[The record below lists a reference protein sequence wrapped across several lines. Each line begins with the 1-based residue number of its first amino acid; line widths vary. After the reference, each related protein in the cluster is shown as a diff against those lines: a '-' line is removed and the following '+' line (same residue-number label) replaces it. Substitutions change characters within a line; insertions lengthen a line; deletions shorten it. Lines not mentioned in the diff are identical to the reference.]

1 MLLNR
6 QNLHAIN
13 SSLVELPRVDYLS
26 LPEKVLQFGTGVL
39 LRGLPDYFIDKANKQ
54 GIFNGRIVVLK
65 STDGGQLESFIR
77 QDGLYT
83 HQLQGISEG
92 LETTETV
99 LNASISRVLAAKR
112 DWDKVLQLARSAD
125 LRLVVSNTTEVGIAL
140 VEDNIHNSPPLSFP
154 GKLLAFLYERYK
166 YFNGDPAAGLVIV
179 PTELIPQNA
188 DTLKSI
194 LLQLSDQNDLV
205 EGFRRWMEQSN
216 IFCNSLVDRIVPGK
230 LPAPEAEA
238 MRNKLGYQDELM
250 IMSETYGLWAIET
263 NDERVKNILSF
274 YQCDSGVVI
283 TPDIS
288 IHRELKL
295 RLLNGSH
302 TFTCG
307 LAVLCGFDTVKQ
319 AMDNPVFENFIS
331 TLVMNEIAPSID
343 CRGLTLEQTRSFASK
358 VLDRYRNP
366 SLQHHWISITLHYT
380 SKMNTRNASLVKNYL
395 DQHSDIPSHMAL
407 GLAAWILF
415 MKTEKIADGSYI
427 GKADGKEY
435 RVNDA
440 QAPRFYELWKKYPTD
455 ELVDAVFSDKNIW
468 QIDMPGIPPL
478 AAAVK
483 KSLEALVE
491 LGAMETMSRIVNA
504 AEPAAKAN
512 A

>member
-6 QNLHAIN
+6 QNLPLI
-13 SSLVELPRVDYLS
+13 SRSLVELPRADYFS

-39 LRGLPDYFIDKANKQ
+39 LRGLPDYYIDKANKQ

-65 STDGGQLESFIR
+65 STDGGDLDSFAR

-83 HQLQGISEG
+83 HHLQGISDG
-92 LETTETV
+92 RETIETV
-99 LNASISRVLAAKR
+99 LNASISRVLAAKN

-125 LRLVVSNTTEVGIAL
+125 LRLVVSNTTEVGIVL
-140 VEDNIHNSPPLSFP
+140 VEDNIHNSLPVSFP

-166 YFNGDPAAGLVIV
+166 HFNGEPAAGLVIV

-194 LLQLSDQNDLV
+194 LLQLSDQNNLE
-205 EGFRRWMEQSN
+205 EGFRRWMEESN

-238 MRNKLGYQDELM
+238 MDKKLGYQDELM

-263 NDERVKNILSF
+263 SEERVKDILSF
-274 YQCDSGVVI
+274 YQCDGGVVI

-319 AMDNPVFENFIS
+319 AMDNPVFEKFIS
-331 TLVMNEIAPSID
+331 TLVMNEIAPSIN
-343 CRGLTLEQTRSFASK
+343 CQGLSLEQARSFASK

-366 SLQHHWISITLHYT
+366 SLQHHWISITLHYS
-380 SKMNTRNASLVKNYL
+380 SKMNTRNASLVKKYL

-415 MKTEKIADGSYI
+415 MNTEKTADGYYI
-427 GKADGKEY
+427 GQAGGKEY

-468 QIDMPGIPPL
+468 QIDMPGLPRL

-483 KSLEALVE
+483 KCLEALSE